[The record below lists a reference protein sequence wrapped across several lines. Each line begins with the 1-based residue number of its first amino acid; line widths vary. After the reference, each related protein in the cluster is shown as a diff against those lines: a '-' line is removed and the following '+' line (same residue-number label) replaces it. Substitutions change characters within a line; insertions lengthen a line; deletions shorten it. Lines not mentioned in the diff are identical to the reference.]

1 MTLFQIMM
9 LGASAYFAFKIY
21 EHIQTLEEPEKTN
34 TNTNKVNYDK
44 YTSKKKK
51 TLETFSPFNADE
63 LVEKLGEKYTVKTLG
78 FSIFL
83 RKWRKAR
90 VPKE

>member
-1 MTLFQIMM
+1 MLQQKEIQLGKKGITPEFIKDIENRLEKHRNITLKVGVLKSIR
-9 LGASAYFAFKIY
+9 
-21 EHIQTLEEPEKTN
+21 PEGKADV
-34 TNTNKVNYDK
+34 KK
-44 YTSKKKK
+44 Y
-51 TLETFSPFNADE
+51 ADE

>member
-1 MTLFQIMM
+1 M
-9 LGASAYFAFKIY
+9 LQQKETQLGKNGITPEFVKDI
-21 EHIQTLEEPEKTN
+21 EKRLENDRNITMKVSVLKSIRPEGK
-34 TNTNKVNYDK
+34 KDVKK
-44 YTSKKKK
+44 Y
-51 TLETFSPFNADE
+51 ADE
-63 LVEKLGEKYTVKTLG
+63 LLEKLGEKYTVKTMG

>member
-1 MTLFQIMM
+1 M
-9 LGASAYFAFKIY
+9 LHQK
-21 EHIQTLEEPEKTN
+21 EIQLGKNGITPEFVKDIESRLEKDRNITM
-34 TNTNKVNYDK
+34 KVSVLRSIRPNGKEDVKK
-44 YTSKKKK
+44 Y
-51 TLETFSPFNADE
+51 ADE

-90 VPKE
+90 VPKA